1 MKINPENY
9 NVLVVGGG
17 LMGCGIAQLFAY
29 AGHRVTVTDVSDE
42 VLSSVHEKIRTNLER
57 MAAQGLAVSNRIEPT
72 LHKILITSNF
82 NASVTEANFVVE
94 AVSENLELKQKIFQ
108 QLDSLCPPETI
119 LASNTSVISITEI
132 AQKSLH
138 QERIVGTHFW
148 NPPTLIP
155 LVEVVPGKN
164 TSGTTVDATFDLL
177 NQIVKHPVR
186 VKRDVPGFVGN
197 RLQHALWREAISI
210 VERGIAGPDEV
221 DEVVKFGFGARLAV
235 LGPLEN
241 AELVGLDLTFAI
253 HDYILKHLE
262 SSPHPSPLLIE
273 KVDKN
278 ELGFKSGQGFRSW
291 SPERTQQ
298 VRTNLENYLFQ
309 WVKNSSA
316 K

>member
-1 MKINPENY
+1 MKKNLEDYSIS
-9 NVLVVGGG
+9 VVGGG

-29 AGHRVTVTDVSDE
+29 AGHRVTVSDVSNE
-42 VLSSVHEKIRTNLER
+42 VLSSVHYKIRHNLER
-57 MAAQGLAVSNRIEPT
+57 MAAQELAEKNKIEST
-72 LHKILITSNF
+72 LEKISINSDLNS
-82 NASVTEANFVVE
+82 SVIGAHFVVE

-108 QLDSLCPPETI
+108 QLDSVCPQDTI

-155 LVEVVPGKN
+155 LVEVIPGHR
-164 TSGTTVDATFDLL
+164 TSIDVVDVTFDLL
-177 NQIVKHPVR
+177 AHVGKHPVR
-186 VKRDVPGFVGN
+186 VKQDVPGFVGN

-210 VERGIAGPDEV
+210 IEHGIAGPDEV
-221 DEVVKFGFGARLAV
+221 DEVVKFGFGARLAI

-241 AELVGLDLTFAI
+241 AELVGLDLTYAI

-262 SSPHPSPLLIE
+262 NSPNPSPLLIE
-273 KVDKN
+273 KVEKQ

-291 SPERTQQ
+291 SPERAQQ
-298 VRTNLENYLFQ
+298 VRTNLEDYLFK
-309 WVKNSSA
+309 WVKSLTI
-316 K
+316 